1 MTHIISEVLKIAM
14 MVVSLH
20 PDLIGAGSKAIIEV
34 KGHVVSEEAASC
46 RTARDRCVKEH
57 SRLPEASVVVRSLK
71 DATAADEA

>member
-1 MTHIISEVLKIAM
+1 
-14 MVVSLH
+14 
-20 PDLIGAGSKAIIEV
+20 LIGAGSKAIIEV
-34 KGHVVSEEAASC
+34 KEHVVSEEAASC